1 MPRKK
6 TKQARIEE
14 LEAELAKLNA
24 LREAF
29 GKLVAES
36 DAMAD
41 VRSRLDE
48 LECADFDVR
57 LADLENEIE
66 TVATNLSDLESKVE
80 DSGEP

>member
-1 MPRKK
+1 MPRRK

-14 LEAELAKLNA
+14 LEAELAKLNE

-29 GKLVAES
+29 GKLVANS
-36 DAMAD
+36 DAISD
-41 VRSRLDE
+41 IESRLDC
-48 LECADFDVR
+48 LETADIDGR

-80 DSGEP
+80 DSGES